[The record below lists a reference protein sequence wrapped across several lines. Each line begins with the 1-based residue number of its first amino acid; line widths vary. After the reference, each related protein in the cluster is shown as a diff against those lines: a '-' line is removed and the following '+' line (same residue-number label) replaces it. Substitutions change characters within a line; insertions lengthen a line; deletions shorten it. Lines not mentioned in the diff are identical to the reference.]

1 MKRSFM
7 LRGGVTMRKLF
18 MIGGVLLGSVGLA
31 ACADEGGEAPGARV
45 TRVIDGDTVVMERL
59 GKVRLIGVNTPEKK
73 RCFDDAAT
81 RFTRERLEDQVVQYE
96 VGQEPKDRY
105 KRTLAYL
112 SREGEMHN
120 LALLTEGYAK
130 VLTIPPND
138 KYEARFEAA
147 ERDAKEADTGLWDK
161 CDRDKIRARRA
172 AAKRRKAKAEARRV
186 AAAERRA
193 ARRVRR
199 AAAAQARRERAT
211 ARRAARRAAE
221 DEDDGGGSSSAGSC
235 GPGDIDG
242 DGDGVCNEGSNG
254 GGSSGSGG
262 GSSGSGSSGGGS
274 SGFACGPGDIDGDN
288 DGRCNE

>member
-1 MKRSFM
+1 
-7 LRGGVTMRKLF
+7 MRTLVA
-18 MIGGVLLGSVGLA
+18 IGGMLVAGLA
-31 ACADEGGEAPGARV
+31 ACGSSPGADLPGARV

-59 GKVRLIGVNTPEKK
+59 GKVRLIGVNTPEKE

-96 VGQEPKDRY
+96 VGEEPEDRY
-105 KRTLAYL
+105 QRTLAYL
-112 SREGEMHN
+112 WREGEMHN
-120 LALLTEGYAK
+120 VALLREGYAR

-138 KYEARFEAA
+138 KYAAGLERA
-147 ERDAKEADTGLWDK
+147 ERDAKKGDAGLWEK

-172 AAKRRKAKAEARRV
+172 AAKRRKAKAEARRI

-199 AAAAQARRERAT
+199 AAAAQARRERARRA
-211 ARRAARRAAE
+211 ARRVAARRAAE
-221 DEDDGGGSSSAGSC
+221 DDAGGSAGGGSC

-242 DGDGVCNEGSNG
+242 DSDGVCNEGS
-254 GGSSGSGG
+254 SGG
-262 GSSGSGSSGGGS
+262 GSSGSESSAGGS

>member
-1 MKRSFM
+1 
-7 LRGGVTMRKLF
+7 MRILVA
-18 MIGGVLLGSVGLA
+18 IGGVLVAAGLA
-31 ACADEGGEAPGARV
+31 ACGGSPGGDLPGAKV

-96 VGQEPKDRY
+96 VGEEPKDRY

-147 ERDAKEADTGLWDK
+147 ERDAKEADAGLWDK

-172 AAKRRKAKAEARRV
+172 AAERREAKAVARRV

-221 DEDDGGGSSSAGSC
+221 DDGGGSSSGGSC

-242 DGDGVCNEGSNG
+242 DGDGVCNEGSN
-254 GGSSGSGG
+254 GG

>member
-1 MKRSFM
+1 
-7 LRGGVTMRKLF
+7 MRALVA
-18 MIGGVLLGSVGLA
+18 IGGVLVSACLG
-31 ACADEGGEAPGARV
+31 ACGGSSEGDLPGAKV

-81 RFTRERLEDQVVQYE
+81 RFTRERLEDQVVQFE
-96 VGQEPKDRY
+96 VGEEPKDRY

-147 ERDAKEADTGLWDK
+147 ERDAKEADAGLWDK

-172 AAKRRKAKAEARRV
+172 AVKRRKAA
-186 AAAERRA
+186 
-193 ARRVRR
+193 
-199 AAAAQARRERAT
+199 
-211 ARRAARRAAE
+211 ARRAARRAE
-221 DEDDGGGSSSAGSC
+221 EDDGGGSSSGGSC

-254 GGSSGSGG
+254 GGSSGG
-262 GSSGSGSSGGGS
+262 GSSGGGS